1 VRKLACAFG
10 CVSIASEKAKAAA
23 SCRTPRR
30 PSGAASQKVCGIR
43 RLARMDKE
51 IAADEVMA
59 AEFRHVSAVSG
70 RLCALRHAFGLESI
84 HPIF

>member
-30 PSGAASQKVCGIR
+30 PSGAASQKVCGIASSAGNSKPKVEFLTE
-43 RLARMDKE
+43 LAFVLHD
-51 IAADEVMA
+51 IGH
-59 AEFRHVSAVSG
+59 F
-70 RLCALRHAFGLESI
+70 L
-84 HPIF
+84 

>member
-43 RLARMDKE
+43 RPAGNVWG
-51 IAADEVMA
+51 INAAFASKLKSMIYL
-59 AEFRHVSAVSG
+59 FSFPFI
-70 RLCALRHAFGLESI
+70 HAGK
-84 HPIF
+84 